1 MAILQV
7 ETPNAAQRRWFGAVL
22 FAFFALVGAVVSWRA
37 GATTTA
43 AYVLWGIGACLAALY
58 YAIRPI
64 QVPLYK
70 SWMHLVS
77 PIGWTISHFLLALI
91 YFVILTPIA
100 ACMRAFGR
108 DKLERRF
115 IDCQTYWTDHPAE
128 ADPGRY
134 FRQS

>member
-7 ETPNAAQRRWFGAVL
+7 ETPNAAERRWFGVIV

-37 GATTTA
+37 GGAITA
-43 AYVLWGIGACLAALY
+43 AYVVWGIGAGLALLY
-58 YAIRPI
+58 YAIRPL

-77 PIGWTISHFLLALI
+77 PIGWTVSHLLLALI
-91 YFVILTPIA
+91 YFAVVTPIA
-100 ACMRAFGR
+100 VCMRAFGR

-115 IDCQTYWTDHPAE
+115 TDCETYWTDHAAE
-128 ADPGRY
+128 VDPGRY
-134 FRQS
+134 LRQS